1 MTAGNGVDYIPPI
14 HGISEYHVAHC
25 AHEASRITG
34 IPSTEQLGRAAE
46 LFRAMGDPERLRLLT
61 MLQDGERCVG
71 ELLGERDKLSTV
83 SARLQ
88 ALHRARLLH
97 RRREARHIYYRL
109 ADGHVASLLNNAL
122 EHAAEQLASPLQPI
136 QEDKFDE
143 LPDTPGSQS

>member
-1 MTAGNGVDYIPPI
+1 MPRCEHPSDGGPDIPAT
-14 HGISEYHVAHC
+14 VL
-25 AHEASRITG
+25 
-34 IPSTEQLGRAAE
+34 LGHAAE
-46 LFRAMGDPERLRLLT
+46 FFRAMGDLERLRLLT

-71 ELLGERDKLSTV
+71 ELVGEHEKLSTV

-122 EHAAEQLASPLQPI
+122 EHAAERLGPPLQPI
-136 QEDKFDE
+136 QKEDFDD
-143 LPDTPGSQS
+143 LPETS